1 MLPSY
6 NVCFLN
12 LVNSDEGLVFRSD
25 SSVGASQAAR
35 LADLARWHRERRPRE
50 RNRALRGDPGLLGR
64 AASDGREHGPASAER
79 EPGLGLGLILE
90 SPRSQEVLGSPRR
103 SQDSGKL

>member
-12 LVNSDEGLVFRSD
+12 LVNSDEGLVCRSA
-25 SSVGASQAAR
+25 SWLGASKAAR

-50 RNRALRGDPGLLGR
+50 RNRALRGDPGILGR
-64 AASDGREHGPASAER
+64 AASDGREHGPAFASER
-79 EPGLGLGLILE
+79 EPG
-90 SPRSQEVLGSPRR
+90 RAWAWSQEVLGGPRR
-103 SQDSGKL
+103 SQDSIRKLGFY

>member
-1 MLPSY
+1 MRGPGAGGRVL
-6 NVCFLN
+6 
-12 LVNSDEGLVFRSD
+12 EGGL
-25 SSVGASQAAR
+25 G
-35 LADLARWHRERRPRE
+35 
-50 RNRALRGDPGLLGR
+50 RAPQGDPGILGR